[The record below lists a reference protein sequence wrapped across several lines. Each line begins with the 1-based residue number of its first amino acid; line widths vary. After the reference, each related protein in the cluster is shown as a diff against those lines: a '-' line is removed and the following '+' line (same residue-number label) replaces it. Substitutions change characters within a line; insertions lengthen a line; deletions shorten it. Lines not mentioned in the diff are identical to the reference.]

1 MSAVISD
8 ESASEALVRQLYMEH
23 GRALLSYVSRLT
35 MDYEIAE
42 DVVQET
48 LIRAWRHAAL
58 LDPTVQAVRGWLLVT
73 ARHIVIDKVRAKKRR
88 PQEVYNEVQNTLLAD
103 GDHSEHVVNC
113 LVVRSALREL
123 PPHHRVVVQQV
134 YLEGRSLAETAD
146 ALRVPVG
153 TVKSRCHY
161 AIRALHTMMAPAWA

>member
-1 MSAVISD
+1 MSAVICGEND
-8 ESASEALVRQLYMEH
+8 SEALVRRLYSEH
-23 GRALLSYVSRLT
+23 GRVLLSYVSRLT
-35 MDYEIAE
+35 MDYETAE

-48 LIRAWRHAAL
+48 LIRAWRHAAV
-58 LDPTVQAVRGWLLVT
+58 LDPAVQAVRGWLLVT
-73 ARHIVIDKVRAKKRR
+73 ARNIVIDRVRAKKRR

-103 GDHSEHVVNC
+103 ADHSDHVVNS

-123 PPHHRVVVQQV
+123 PPHQRVVVQQV

-161 AIRALHTMMAPAWA
+161 GIRTLHAMMAPAWA

>member
-8 ESASEALVRQLYMEH
+8 ESAPEALVRQLYMEH
-23 GRALLSYVSRLT
+23 GRALLSYVFRLT
-35 MDYEIAE
+35 MDYETAE

-48 LIRAWRHAAL
+48 LIRAWRHAAR

-73 ARHIVIDKVRAKKRR
+73 ARNIVIDRVRAKKRR

-103 GDHSEHVVNC
+103 GDHSEHVVNR

-123 PPHHRVVVQQV
+123 PPHQRVVVQQV

-161 AIRALHTMMAPAWA
+161 AIRALHDMMAPAWA